1 MSDAPKRKAG
11 DEPQAA
17 EAAKKTKEEEAAS
30 TETEETK
37 EDASSSSSNKT
48 KATTRDSPCTGC
60 GTTDFEAWI
69 HCDSCASRVCSAC
82 DPQKRIC
89 SVEGE
94 CGVVCCG
101 DCRSGGD
108 AEWVPCDECGQVV
121 CTSCMDS
128 GTKVLGEAAAD
139 MAITVPPSF
148 KLCLVCIQEDALETI
163 VQKFAGGSCRM
174 CSKPS
179 GEAQCD
185 LCEASFCHS
194 CSTNLGEPGSD
205 AVKRIAGDA
214 YGRGHLVHT
223 CDGCDVLICQNCAT
237 GKNYKGGGVGSHS
250 PSMWCGTCEK
260 LVCYKCAFGDKCGG
274 KHVLLPCMVCGE
286 VDNMSCLECIGQE
299 GGAVSVC
306 KVKPGDK
313 PGSGLGDG
321 TILVCSGCIA
331 SKGYEL
337 Q

>member
-1 MSDAPKRKAG
+1 MALSSGTARSHREIQFPSPSPPAPFPPFPPMSDAPKRKAG

-237 GKNYKGGGVGSHS
+237 GKNYKGGGGRQPQPLYVVRQVPEAG
-250 PSMWCGTCEK
+250 
-260 LVCYKCAFGDKCGG
+260 
-274 KHVLLPCMVCGE
+274 VLQVRLRRQVRREARPLALHGVRRG
-286 VDNMSCLECIGQE
+286 
-299 GGAVSVC
+299 
-306 KVKPGDK
+306 
-313 PGSGLGDG
+313 
-321 TILVCSGCIA
+321 
-331 SKGYEL
+331 
-337 Q
+337 